1 MKRHWGTLNAYYRVK
16 EADAKRLL
24 TVWFQ
29 PYSERQHY
37 GDNKKTGGGV
47 RPSDELPEHRQ
58 FLGQWKYPARY
69 YNDGY
74 ALLYFYPSQQN
85 TQYREFWT
93 PK

>member
-1 MKRHWGTLNAYYRVK
+1 MHTTEWKKLTQKGYLLCDSRHILKDSIKETIKRW
-16 EADAKRLL
+16 
-24 TVWFQ
+24 
-29 PYSERQHY
+29 
-37 GDNKKTGGGV
+37 GGGV

-69 YNDGY
+69 YNDRY

-85 TQYREFWT
+85 TQYQEFWT